1 MWQSLCRKSAQS
13 EATREFYASI
23 MGIELPVPAGKEV
36 FSLVSAGLGPIRV
49 RGHGLLP
56 ELDA

>member
-1 MWQSLCRKSAQS
+1 
-13 EATREFYASI
+13 

-36 FSLVSAGLGPIRV
+36 FSLVSAGLGVAAPIRV
-49 RGHGLLP
+49 RGHWRLP